1 MKNCF
6 ALCFFFLMVPCFVWA
21 QQSGEVDF
29 VKPDYK
35 KIKKEIKKKD
45 SEFFYPSLMKRY
57 REGDSTMTLEERRHL
72 YYGFRYQE
80 NYNPYGG
87 VEKLILDSLY
97 SKDSLTVAEIE
108 EARLLIDTLLDEDP
122 FNFDVLYADLHVSE
136 LAGDKERYEQA
147 RARIFMIFDAIF
159 SSGDGLSKE
168 TALYVLFISHEYE
181 ALYVAGLEFGGSQSL
196 LDMRYDYL
204 EVAENPYGIEGIY
217 FDISPSLEKMEELFR
232 GK

>member
-1 MKNCF
+1 MKNNF
-6 ALCFFFLMVPCFVWA
+6 VLSFLLLIVPCFLWA
-21 QQSGEVDF
+21 QQAEEVDF

-57 REGDSTMTLEERRHL
+57 RQGDSTMTLEERRHL

-80 NYNPYGG
+80 NYNPYGMG
-87 VEKLILDSLY
+87 GLVIDSLY
-97 SKDSLTVAEIE
+97 SKDSLTVEEIE
-108 EARLLIDTLLDEDP
+108 QARLLIDTLLDEEP
-122 FNFDVLYADLHVSE
+122 FNFDVLYADLHVAE

-168 TALYVLFISHEYE
+168 TALYVLFVSHEYE
-181 ALYVAGLEFGGSQSL
+181 ALYAVGLKFGGTQRL

-217 FDISPSLEKMEELFR
+217 FDISPSLEKTAELFQ